1 MIHRLTFPLLRPLAI
16 YCIALAGM
24 HAADPATGSAVSA
37 TDSVATLAA
46 DSATSANADSA
57 TGAVPLAP
65 LTAAQKAAI
74 RAFFAQAKTDAATVD
89 ALIAGMET
97 DRVARETMLQVMQVQ
112 ADAQKADADDQAAWD
127 ARWKQDSVRL
137 QQELADSQRAQDA
150 LDAQR
155 KEIEAELAKADAAMA
170 AAEKAASAAALAGQP
185 EAATAASAASTTF

>member
-1 MIHRLTFPLLRPLAI
+1 MIHRLTFPILRPLAI

-57 TGAVPLAP
+57 TGAVPLA
-65 LTAAQKAAI
+65 AQKAAI
-74 RAFFAQAKTDAATVD
+74 RAFFAQAKIDPAAVES
-89 ALIAGMET
+89 LIAGMET
-97 DRVARETMLQVMQVQ
+97 DRVARETMLQAMQVQ
-112 ADAQKADADDQAAWD
+112 TDAHKADADDQAAWD